1 MIEDPPSVP
10 TPRER
15 ALRVGLTVVVAV
27 ALAMAGTFL
36 IGREQRFWERKQ
48 SFEIRFTRINGLRI
62 SSPVSLAGVDIGS
75 VQSVSFPKDPS
86 VNYVAV
92 SVNISGRAASRIR
105 EDSLA
110 RIRTIG
116 LLGDKFVEISG
127 GSPQSPMLPPGSII
141 PSADPIDY
149 EALLGE
155 SGDIITNIVETTSS
169 LKNVLAAVEQGEG
182 LFGQLVKNREQGAT
196 TLADLQRTVAHVE
209 ATTASLERMIK
220 NVESGK
226 GAFGVLLT
234 RGEETRR
241 LLTSLN
247 HAASELERLTAQLAS
262 AQGTLPQLIRD
273 KDYAQALLRDLRDAA
288 ANLAEFSEKINH
300 GNGTVGQLVN
310 DPSLYHEAKGL
321 VSSTRGSWAF
331 SLYQGIRGLL
341 PPYGSS
347 GSPAV
352 DPPSAD
358 PVPPSLAPLPTA
370 TTTP

>member
-1 MIEDPPSVP
+1 VP
-10 TPRER
+10 TPRQR
-15 ALRVGLTVVVAV
+15 TFRVGLTVAVAV

-48 SFEIRFTRINGLRI
+48 AYEIRFTRINGLRI
-62 SSPVSLAGVDIGS
+62 GAPVSLAGVDIGS
-75 VQSVSFPKDPS
+75 VQSVSFPKDPR

-92 SVNISGRAASRIR
+92 SVSISGRAASRIR

-116 LLGDKFVEISG
+116 LLGDKFVEIAG

-155 SGDIITNIVETTSS
+155 SGDIITNIVETTNS
-169 LKNVLAAVEQGEG
+169 LKNVLAAVEHGEG
-182 LFGQLVKNREQGAT
+182 LLGQLVKNREQGTT
-196 TLADLQRTVAHVE
+196 TLGDLQRTVAHVE
-209 ATTASLERMIK
+209 ATTASLERMVK

-241 LLTSLN
+241 LLTNLN
-247 HAASELERLTAQLAS
+247 QAASELERLTTQLAS
-262 AQGTLPQLIRD
+262 AQGALPQLIRD
-273 KDYAQALLRDLRDAA
+273 KDYGQALLRDLRDAA

-300 GNGTVGQLVN
+300 GNGTVGELVN

-321 VSSTRGSWAF
+321 LSSTRGSWAF
-331 SLYQGIRGLL
+331 SLYQGIRGLF

-347 GSPAV
+347 GSLAPPA
-352 DPPSAD
+352 DPPSAS
-358 PVPPSLAPLPTA
+358 VPPNGAAPLPTA
-370 TTTP
+370 TATP